1 VRSIFLYRSEWVWR
15 RKDHEY
21 GACTENLKNLCTLA
35 MRKLQTQIL
44 VGDMDTNTLISASRK
59 NFFDQ
64 LLLCR
69 CAWFTWMKI
78 LEKNCRHIPFCPY
91 PMECKRDLKPT
102 KIINLRCYTAQKSM
116 EIFFLFDNS
125 SYAVIFIHD
134 FCYCKMHYVT
144 QPRHISFS

>member
-1 VRSIFLYRSEWVWR
+1 MGLKKKRPWVWR
-15 RKDHEY
+15 VYRESKKSLYFGNEKTSNTHFSGWHGCKY
-21 GACTENLKNLCTLA
+21 SYQCFTK
-35 MRKLQTQIL
+35 KL
-44 VGDMDTNTLISASRK
+44 
-59 NFFDQ
+59 FDQ

-78 LEKNCRHIPFCPY
+78 LEKNYRHIPFCPY